1 MGFDSQDLVELDCD
15 VFWCCR
21 VPGGAGDK
29 LKKPT
34 GVLEHLWGLTH
45 IEEQILD
52 LKLDIDPNFYFQV
65 LTTVV
70 FFVPNL

>member
-1 MGFDSQDLVELDCD
+1 M
-15 VFWCCR
+15 
-21 VPGGAGDK
+21 
-29 LKKPT
+29 
-34 GVLEHLWGLTH
+34 EHLWGLTH

-70 FFVPNL
+70 LQLFIYNLMSIYTYNPLDLDETGLFKV

>member
-1 MGFDSQDLVELDCD
+1 M
-15 VFWCCR
+15 
-21 VPGGAGDK
+21 PGGAGDK

-65 LTTVV
+65 LKTLVILLSLIYNDV
-70 FFVPNL
+70 QIYQ